1 MAVSKVSKKGLT
13 NVPVRVRRAL
23 GVEEGDMLLW
33 EVDENLKVVRV
44 KVLKNPIRALVGKY
58 RDVGLTYENV
68 EEKADRL
75 LAGELNA
82 SDRA

>member
-1 MAVSKVSKKGLT
+1 LT

>member
-33 EVDENLKVVRV
+33 EVDEGLKVVRV